1 MKLYLSKIAEG
12 PSRHHLCLRVAAL
25 PRLAEVAA
33 ADGPET
39 GEVSADLDVRMLAG
53 AVEVRGALRV
63 AMKVPCTM
71 CLEPAEVR
79 LEEPVAVVQAPVS
92 MLNDL
97 PDDLQLSQSDLNI
110 DYFEGDEI
118 DLVALTEEQVLLML
132 PEVVY
137 CREDCQGI
145 CAGCKRNLNESECVC
160 VPDNSDHPFAAM
172 KSLLDDPP
180 GRS

>member
-1 MKLYLSKIAEG
+1 MKLHLSKIAEG
-12 PSRHHLCLRVAAL
+12 PSRHHLRLRVAAL

-33 ADGPET
+33 ADG
-39 GEVSADLDVRMLAG
+39 EVSADLDVRMIAG
-53 AVEVRGALRV
+53 AVEVGGVLRV
-63 AMKVPCTM
+63 AMQVPCTM

-79 LEEPVAVVQAPVS
+79 LEEPVAAVQAPVS

-145 CAGCKRNLNESECVC
+145 CAGCGRNLNESECVC
-160 VPDNSDHPFAAM
+160 VPDETDHPFAAM